1 MQHPLVF
8 IYLLEKKKKYV
19 QIITNLENAIQNIFC
34 NSTQYS
40 FQDFGKNAS
49 LVFLIITESLRV
61 KFPHAT
67 EIPIVLQQ
75 HEDRQSMLK
84 PIMVSKPRP
93 KQTHPT
99 LTCLILPSAVA
110 TLSLQ
115 NKPGSYVQLFLSEVS
130 MEQSVLYC
138 DGRQELAYLLELQGI
153 LFCWPHQVSKIIST
167 SHFIHVF
174 AM

>member
-8 IYLLEKKKKYV
+8 IYLLEKKKYV